1 MFPDPFQ
8 TPNRLTHRDAWE
20 ARRNRPIDLQRLTK
34 SAQAPS
40 NRPAYLIKRHS
51 TDPFRSPTHPFRRLP
66 THSHRPIQ
74 TLADPFKRSP
84 TRSDAP
90 DPFRRAPIRSDA
102 RRPAQ
107 TLTDP
112 LRRSPTRSDA
122 RPPVKTP
129 PTHSETPPILSDAL
143 QRLSSQL
150 INFQT
155 NKAKQSRENNALM
168 QEQLEW
174 KDGSVIWHRVKY
186 EPHNLYP
193 NIPWVND
200 KPTRIPTAAEI
211 ASAHKQVRS
220 YRFLTSGLNVIKDPL
235 DKKSVI
241 AIVEFTPV
249 EELTSSQIKDL
260 NYVSNFL
267 HKSKRFIN
275 GVHSCSRVWG
285 GLMWAIGWR
294 KSYDEDQIVG
304 RYIKAFN
311 ETEMRAFDEHYVK
324 SSKVGQIIGNLF
336 KDLAHTPFQDNQDL
350 MKKYNIPSFPDLA
363 YGELPQES
371 TCTPH
376 ITFTTNGFFNPPH
389 KDTEDISQFAFVLFL
404 PTCTSDYNLVDSS
417 NMGLSR

>member
-1 MFPDPFQ
+1 MLTALLSLHDLAT
-8 TPNRLTHRDAWE
+8 TPGKHAETD
-20 ARRNRPIDLQRLTK
+20 Q
-34 SAQAPS
+34 
-40 NRPAYLIKRHS
+40 LIYK
-51 TDPFRSPTHPFRRLP
+51 D
-66 THSHRPIQ
+66 SHRPIQ

-155 NKAKQSRENNALM
+155 IKQRDHWSVSSWEKRKGMDSHLFTGTLILIDISL
-168 QEQLEW
+168 EQLEW

-186 EPHNLYP
+186 KPHNLYP

-211 ASAHKQVRS
+211 ASTHKQVRS

-249 EELTSSQIKDL
+249 EELTSSQIEDL
-260 NYVSNFL
+260 NY
-267 HKSKRFIN
+267 
-275 GVHSCSRVWG
+275 
-285 GLMWAIGWR
+285 
-294 KSYDEDQIVG
+294 SYDEDQIVG
-304 RYIKAFN
+304 QYIKAFN

-363 YGELPQES
+363 YEIES
-371 TCTPH
+371 
-376 ITFTTNGFFNPPH
+376 
-389 KDTEDISQFAFVLFL
+389 
-404 PTCTSDYNLVDSS
+404 
-417 NMGLSR
+417 